1 MRRILFVDD
10 DFAVAEVTR
19 MVLEHEGFTVL
30 IAGNG
35 EDAFHAVETE
45 RPDLVITDYMM
56 PIMNGAELV
65 RRMRDAPHLHAIPII
80 MVTANDVN
88 EIAGVEHCRRVLHKP
103 ITIDQLLDAIRVLLV
118 T

>member
-19 MVLEHEGFTVL
+19 MVLEHEGYTVL

-35 EDAFHAVETE
+35 EDAYHAVETE

-56 PIMNGAELV
+56 PIMNGGQLV
-65 RRMRDAPHLHAIPII
+65 RRMRAAPALKAIPVI
-80 MVTANDVN
+80 MVTANSATDIDGA
-88 EIAGVEHCRRVLHKP
+88 ELCARLLHKP
-103 ITIDQLLDAIRVLLV
+103 ITIDQLLDAIRGVIG
-118 T
+118 

>member
-19 MVLEHEGFTVL
+19 MVLEHEGYTVL

-56 PIMNGAELV
+56 PIMNGGQLV
-65 RRMRDAPHLHAIPII
+65 RRMRATPLAREIPVI
-80 MVTANDVN
+80 MVTANSATDIDGSDQCVS
-88 EIAGVEHCRRVLHKP
+88 VLHKP
-103 ITIDQLLDAIRVLLV
+103 ITIDELLAAIRSAIG
-118 T
+118 